1 MTSIEYENEATNY
14 KQQQDELQTAVSK
27 VIEKF
32 TSVNDNIAVIS
43 TGLSE
48 SEDSLLNSTM
58 AGQNQKISEVI
69 GRTISEIKTALSEAN
84 SAIGEKITELRRLA
98 ATEREAE
105 RIREAERRAASEG
118 VPDSGSGDTIIDV

>member
-27 VIEKF
+27 IIQKF

-84 SAIGEKITELRRLA
+84 HAIGEKITELRRLA
-98 ATEREAE
+98 ADERN
-105 RIREAERRAASEG
+105 REAERRAASEG